1 MGSSDFLALSFAV
14 PTLLPSGHCEAFAV
28 WQKIQRLSNDHGE
41 AFILVSCA
49 SGCRDISSRQR
60 RTL

>member
-14 PTLLPSGHCEAFAV
+14 PTLLPIRHCEAFTV
-28 WQKIQRLSNDHGE
+28 WQKIQRLSNDLGE

-49 SGCRDISSRQR
+49 SGCRDIS
-60 RTL
+60 